1 MQREDKESIFS
12 KRVRAGK
19 RTYFFDVR
27 ATRANDYYLTIT
39 ESRRQQRDGEFFY
52 EKSKTFVYKEDFN
65 KFLGALTET
74 VDHIKT
80 ELNPE
85 YDYDEFTNNEEVNPQ
100 KPKIE
105 VQPLTEDINLDEAD
119 LGKSDLSWE

>member
-1 MQREDKESIFS
+1 MQREDKEAIFS

-65 KFLGALTET
+65 KFLEALTET

-85 YDYDEFTNNEEVNPQ
+85 YDYDEFVNKHEATPNTQ
-100 KPKIE
+100 KLKD
-105 VQPLTEDINLDEAD
+105 QPLNEDINLDKAD
-119 LGKSDLSWE
+119 LGESDLSWE